1 MAKQWIK
8 YAPEGRNTEY
18 DVKMNLRNGLNSY
31 GLIRSLPS
39 PIKMIKKQDYSDDI
53 YNLIV
58 NGETIEVVAREKG
71 QRDIR
76 DDVLPQE
83 REGTFFFAEPK
94 QKQNIEKILAE
105 ECFPY
110 D

>member
-1 MAKQWIK
+1 MVKQWIK

-31 GLIRSLPS
+31 GLIRSFPS
-39 PIKMIKKQDYSDDI
+39 PINIIKKQDYNDDV
-53 YNLIV
+53 YSLNV
-58 NGETIEVVAREKG
+58 NGEFVEVVAREEG
-71 QRDIR
+71 QRSIR

-83 REGTFFFAEPK
+83 QKGTFFFAEPK

-105 ECFPY
+105 ECFL
-110 D
+110 